1 MTFEPIDVR
10 CLPYMPL
17 EIERLRKSKAWLR
30 CKRRPE
36 LAFYLVNLWMRAW
49 HEVPAGSI
57 EDDDD
62 VLADAAMC
70 SPEQWEQVKG
80 DVLAGWK
87 CNGGRLFHSTVTDI
101 ATVASSKLR
110 KNKNRTEA
118 AREALEKKR
127 QAEADSSVAGTVT
140 DIATVAATDIVTTPE
155 GKGRERKRTTVGIS
169 NEIPTGD
176 PVAEIPLSP
185 EENFYA
191 SKQRWTDAGVPFGI
205 LIKIGKL
212 NGGNFSELV
221 SIGDAAIKARDPA
234 RYVGKIFS
242 DLKKESAPPPAPQP
256 GLPAWV
262 HEARV
267 SYGYPVEREGKYWRM
282 AGALYDDNKIQVGN

>member
-1 MTFEPIDVR
+1 MTSEPIDVR

-49 HEVPAGSI
+49 HEVPAGTI
-57 EDDDD
+57 ENDDD

-70 SPEQWEQVKG
+70 SPEQWDQVKD

-87 CNGGRLFHSTVTDI
+87 SKGDRLFHSTVTDI
-101 ATVASSKLR
+101 ATVAASKLR

-127 QAEADSSVAGTVT
+127 QADAESAVTDAVT
-140 DIATVAATDIVTTPE
+140 DIATVAATEIVTSPE
-155 GKGRERKRTTVGIS
+155 GKGRERKRTAVGIS

-176 PVAEIPLSP
+176 TEPDSPLSP
-185 EENFYA
+185 EEKFYA
-191 SKQRWTDAGVPFGI
+191 SKQRWTDAGVPFGV

-212 NGGNFSELV
+212 NGGDFGALL
-221 SIGDAAIKARDPA
+221 SIGDAAMKARDPS
-234 RYVGKIFS
+234 RYTGKILS
-242 DLKKESAPPPAPQP
+242 DLKKENAPADKPDPGVPP
-256 GLPAWV
+256 WV

-267 SYGYPVEREGKYWRM
+267 VYGYPVEREGKYWRM
-282 AGALYDDNKIQVGN
+282 AGALFDDDKIQVGN